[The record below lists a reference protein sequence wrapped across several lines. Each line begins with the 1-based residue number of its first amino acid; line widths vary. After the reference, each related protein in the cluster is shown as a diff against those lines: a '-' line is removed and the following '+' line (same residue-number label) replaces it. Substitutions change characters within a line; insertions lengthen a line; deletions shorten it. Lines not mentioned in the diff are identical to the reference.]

1 MNVRR
6 GVDASSVE
14 PRRAAFLFADQM
26 DEACASWWLELYG
39 RGIARHQCIETLLL
53 ILPIFS
59 QQPYRDEALHRFV
72 PFSTSSYCAQPELPL
87 VVPTTRWRAAL
98 I

>member
-53 ILPIFS
+53 ILP
-59 QQPYRDEALHRFV
+59 
-72 PFSTSSYCAQPELPL
+72 FSTSSYCAQPELPL